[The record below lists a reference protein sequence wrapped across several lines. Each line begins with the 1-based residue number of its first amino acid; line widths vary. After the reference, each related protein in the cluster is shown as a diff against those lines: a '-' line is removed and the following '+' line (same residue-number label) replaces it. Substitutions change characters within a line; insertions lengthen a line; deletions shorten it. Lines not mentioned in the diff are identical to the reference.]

1 MNSRAYDCLEFL
13 SRLYPHSRIGLVMS
27 QIIWVWI
34 SGDTVSRTH
43 LHLTALMPPLA
54 LYVTTTILLTYA
66 SMTKFVSWDRDRLQS
81 RYIKVIFIII
91 DQLWMVEW
99 DILCIHQS
107 ICVYY
112 SSNGRFHQNL
122 AFCVHN
128 NFVLRFFYCISCRT
142 LLGSVS
148 NYVVNNV
155 PCPVT
160 VVKLPGPL

>member
-1 MNSRAYDCLEFL
+1 MNLTSNSSRLFERSAMMFYLELSPYWAWIELPNTMMRRGWQMFLQYERSRAYDCLEFL

-43 LHLTALMPPLA
+43 LHLTAVMPPLA
-54 LYVTTTILLTYA
+54 LHVTTTILLTYA

-91 DQLWMVEW
+91 DQLWMVGW

-112 SSNGRFHQNL
+112 S
-122 AFCVHN
+122 
-128 NFVLRFFYCISCRT
+128 
-142 LLGSVS
+142 
-148 NYVVNNV
+148 
-155 PCPVT
+155 
-160 VVKLPGPL
+160 